1 MEESSIAAVCQ
12 TKKPP
17 TSRRRQEFGLPVK
30 HLRPKPAAGS
40 RQNSFIFVR
49 KAGTPEAIRSS
60 RALCGRLSGSRDGLS
75 AFRKSFRGSFSLI
88 QRSAIY

>member
-49 KAGTPEAIRSS
+49 KAGTPEAIPFQSG
-60 RALCGRLSGSRDGLS
+60 AL
-75 AFRKSFRGSFSLI
+75 
-88 QRSAIY
+88 RSAERLPRWVERLPQIV